1 VGGLLFALVAVAAL
15 IPATALGASGAAQ
28 DSPSVTV
35 SAWQAALIAIGY
47 YLANSCWLFG
57 VAYFTL
63 YRPLVAGFIV
73 GCILGDP
80 AQGTLVGAAINV
92 PYLGF
97 ISAGGNLPFDP
108 SLPGWIGTT
117 IALAGHLSPAA
128 AVALAV
134 PIGLLGTVLFYGRM
148 AIDPIFAHWADARA
162 EKGDIRGVALMN
174 WLPPQIFLFVISFV
188 PVFFLALNGPSA
200 VQDALNQLPFWVT
213 NGLQIAGFIL
223 PAIGIALTMRFIFR
237 GASIPYFFLG
247 FILWTWMNN
256 PAVSSDD
263 SRVMITI
270 AVIGFALASLHLS
283 FVGSRAAPAPAT
295 SPAGSP
301 GTAGSPGAAGSPA
314 ASSSAAEFSAPA
326 PAAESSGTAPA
337 AERAVRV
344 TRGDLLRSWVTWTF
358 FSQANYNYERLQ
370 GTGFAHAMTPIIRR
384 LYKTPDEIR
393 AALRR
398 HLVFF
403 NTEPNFGNVV
413 HGAVIAMEE
422 QRANGAAI
430 DDDAIN
436 SVKSGLM
443 GPMAG
448 IGDSITQGMVTPILL
463 ALGIGIAGGTAA
475 VDIGSGSAE
484 IPTIAGASGNPIGAI
499 VYAALI
505 TAFIISVGYLAWM
518 QGYERGRGF
527 VTELLRSGTID
538 RVMVGAGVLGNI
550 VLGALAGRFVVIYLA
565 PTITVSGASLNLQA
579 GLLDPIFVG
588 LLPLSI
594 VLLTWWLLRRVSPLW
609 LVVGYIAFS
618 ILAAYPFFGPGQ
630 VPYTAPAED
639 QYRACTSS
647 ILHAYYPCGQP
658 PVPTVAPS
666 AAPSEAASPA
676 P

>member
-1 VGGLLFALVAVAAL
+1 MLRKPAAIGGLLLLLLLLAALV
-15 IPATALGASGAAQ
+15 PATALGANGSAAT
-28 DSPSVTV
+28 DAAAPNVTV

-63 YRPLVAGFIV
+63 YRPLVAGFVV

-128 AVALAV
+128 AVGLAV

-148 AIDPIFAHWADARA
+148 AVDPIFAHWADARA
-162 EKGDIRGVALMN
+162 EKADIRGVALMN
-174 WLPPQIFLFVISFV
+174 WLPPQVFLFVISFV

-237 GASIPYFFLG
+237 GASIPYFFIG

-256 PAVSSDD
+256 PAIGSDD

-283 FVGSRAAPAPAT
+283 FVGSGKPAEATAEAARPVTPELAE
-295 SPAGSP
+295 G
-301 GTAGSPGAAGSPA
+301 GA
-314 ASSSAAEFSAPA
+314 
-326 PAAESSGTAPA
+326 
-337 AERAVRV
+337 RL

-370 GTGFAHAMTPIIRR
+370 GTGFAHAMTPVIRR
-384 LYKTPDEIR
+384 LYTTPDEIR
-393 AALRR
+393 AALKR

-422 QRANGAAI
+422 QRANGAPI

-475 VDIGSGSAE
+475 VDIGTGSTD
-484 IPTIAGASGNPIGAI
+484 IPTIAAGATGNPIGAI

-505 TAFIISVGYLAWM
+505 TAFIVAVGYTAWM
-518 QGYERGRGF
+518 QGYRRGRGF
-527 VTELLRSGTID
+527 VTELLKSGAIE
-538 RVMVGAGVLGNI
+538 RVMVGAGVLGNV

-609 LVVGYIAFS
+609 LVVGYIVFS
-618 ILAAYPFFGPGQ
+618 IVAAYPFFGPGQ
-630 VPYTAPAED
+630 APYTAPAED

-658 PVPTVAPS
+658 PVPTVAP
-666 AAPSEAASPA
+666 
-676 P
+676 